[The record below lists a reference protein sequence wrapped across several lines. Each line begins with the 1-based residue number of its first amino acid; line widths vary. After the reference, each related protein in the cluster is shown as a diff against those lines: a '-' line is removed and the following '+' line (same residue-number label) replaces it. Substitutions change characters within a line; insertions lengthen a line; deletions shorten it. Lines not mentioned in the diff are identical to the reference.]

1 MADTRK
7 SPSCWDKMK
16 MRPQPFT
23 TIFVGFTLIVVFM
36 SIAQFVGLPYWRP
49 DISTELGL
57 IEFLLLSLTGIGLVS
72 LAKRERQQRRPLSS
86 IVGTK

>member
-1 MADTRK
+1 
-7 SPSCWDKMK
+7 MK

-23 TIFVGFTLIVVFM
+23 TIFVGFALIVVYM

-49 DISTELGL
+49 DLSTGFGL

-72 LAKRERQQRRPLSS
+72 LAKRERQRRRPLSS
-86 IVGTK
+86 NVGTK